1 MTLQLLK
8 SVARSLMRTAK
19 RRIKDY
25 MKSGV
30 KNPQLEDLME
40 NIQNRPYVS
49 EKGTLT
55 MRGLSQ
61 RELEELVEVQR
72 ELRDIST
79 AKQYKKNVQSIFENV
94 GYPSNTDVNLFYR
107 AIKTFEAIHGL
118 YYKEWTN
125 YVERAGEITSKGDTL
140 ANWYKAILDEQSG
153 KEYSDEEVA
162 GILSDQTGF
171 ESF

>member
-1 MTLQLLK
+1 MTLSLLR
-8 SVARSLMRTAK
+8 SVARSLMRTAN
-19 RRIKDY
+19 RRIKEY
-25 MKSGV
+25 AKSGL
-30 KNPQLEDLME
+30 KNPQVEDLME

-55 MRGLSQ
+55 MRGLNQ

-79 AKQYKKNVQSIFENV
+79 AKQYKKNVQTIFEKV

-107 AIKTFEAIHGL
+107 AVKTFESVHGA
-118 YYKEWTN
+118 YYREWTT
-125 YVERAGEITSKGDTL
+125 YVEKTGDISSKGDTL
-140 ANWYKAILDEQSG
+140 ASWYKAILDEQTG
-153 KEYSDEEVA
+153 KEYSEEEVEN
-162 GILSDQTGF
+162 ILADQTGF